1 MILANEEALT
11 RPYQYYVTV
20 CLSVP
25 PTKQFC
31 EAPVITVQ
39 WFVCLSV
46 AMTTSQG
53 YGYGTQSIDVRWVCN
68 GSRWVRKA
76 FWIRKCWYA
85 HIGDLDQCS
94 EVLNALGSRPTQG
107 SKANGFAF

>member
-20 CLSVP
+20 CLLVP

-31 EAPVITVQ
+31 EAPVVTLQ

-53 YGYGTQSIDVRWVCN
+53 NGYGTQSIMSMSEMQLYKYICLLFIHV
-68 GSRWVRKA
+68 
-76 FWIRKCWYA
+76 FP
-85 HIGDLDQCS
+85 HITAYYLYCRS
-94 EVLNALGSRPTQG
+94 LPVL
-107 SKANGFAF
+107 

>member
-11 RPYQYYVTV
+11 RPYQYSVTV

-31 EAPVITVQ
+31 EAPVVTLQ

-53 YGYGTQSIDVRWVCN
+53 NGYGTQSISSHPELAKVMRNVFFFFFIHIY
-68 GSRWVRKA
+68 KA
-76 FWIRKCWYA
+76 I
-85 HIGDLDQCS
+85 I
-94 EVLNALGSRPTQG
+94 
-107 SKANGFAF
+107 

>member
-11 RPYQYYVTV
+11 RPYQYYITV

-31 EAPVITVQ
+31 EAPVVTLQ

-46 AMTTSQG
+46 AMTTSEG
-53 YGYGTQSIDVRWVCN
+53 NGYGTQSIAGEPLHNIMSDVARGGKPSRIWKYTHNVCH
-68 GSRWVRKA
+68 G
-76 FWIRKCWYA
+76 FPFIREWSSI
-85 HIGDLDQCS
+85 IGRGGL
-94 EVLNALGSRPTQG
+94 
-107 SKANGFAF
+107 

>member
-31 EAPVITVQ
+31 EAPVVTLQ

-46 AMTTSQG
+46 AMTTSEG
-53 YGYGTQSIDVRWVCN
+53 NGYGTQSIVWRAT
-68 GSRWVRKA
+68 GER
-76 FWIRKCWYA
+76 
-85 HIGDLDQCS
+85 
-94 EVLNALGSRPTQG
+94 
-107 SKANGFAF
+107 

>member
-1 MILANEEALT
+1 MHVLCYTIWAITNQSLNMILANEEALT

-31 EAPVITVQ
+31 EAPVVMVQ

-53 YGYGTQSIDVRWVCN
+53 YGYGTQSIRREGGTAVGGEMEGRDE
-68 GSRWVRKA
+68 
-76 FWIRKCWYA
+76 WIKLVGYVMEHQYC
-85 HIGDLDQCS
+85 
-94 EVLNALGSRPTQG
+94 
-107 SKANGFAF
+107 